1 MSPLDENHQ
10 ALLIRLYRLAGDDT
24 AAEQQYAAWTELL
37 DAELGVAPG
46 VAVEAAMRERPR
58 ERVAVPTEASIEAV
72 IEAGSAAIAA
82 GAIEPGITSLRS
94 AVRLADAGR
103 TTRLRV
109 RSRQVLAEALIHSLR
124 GLDEEGLAHLH
135 EADRLA
141 DRGR

>member
-24 AAEQQYAAWTELL
+24 AAEAAVRRWAALL

-46 VAVEAAMRERPR
+46 AAVEAAMRERPL

-72 IEAGSAAIAA
+72 IEAGTAAIAA

-94 AVRLADAGR
+94 AVHLSDAGR
-103 TTRLRV
+103 V
-109 RSRQVLAEALIHSLR
+109 DAAAGAVASRCSPR
-124 GLDEEGLAHLH
+124 
-135 EADRLA
+135 R
-141 DRGR
+141 